1 MNKISAGKVESFDKS
16 RAQGRLTLEDG
27 KTQAFSSTS
36 FFSPPPSRF
45 PRKDELVDVVF
56 SETGNVLSVRARGA

>member
-1 MNKISAGKVESFDKS
+1 MTKTSAGKIESFDRS

-27 KTQAFSSTS
+27 KTQTFSSTS

-45 PRKDELVDVVF
+45 PKKDELVDVVF
-56 SETGNVLSVRARGA
+56 SEAGNVLSVRARGA